1 MINISPRPQLDQDRI
16 KHNLFNYDQAG
27 LEQYFIELGQ
37 PKYRAQ
43 QVLKWI
49 HQEGIRNFDVMTN
62 LSKDLRNILKN
73 QCNLDLPEIT
83 REQKSSDGTVKWLL
97 TLADGNAIETVYIPE
112 DDRGT
117 LCISSQVGC
126 ALNCRFC
133 STGAMGF
140 NRNLSTA
147 EIISQVRV
155 AAQQLSADG
164 QKHDGKVTNIVLMGM
179 GEPLLNYDNVL
190 PVLNILMSDF
200 GYGLSKYRVTLST
213 SGLVPQ
219 MMQLSQDSDCSLAVS
234 LHAPNDELRDVLVPI
249 NKKYP
254 LDELLHAC
262 RHYFPENSR
271 RKITF
276 EYTMLNGVNDQPK
289 HARQLI
295 TILEGIP
302 TKLNLI
308 PFNPF
313 PNAKY
318 TCSDRKTILQFRDI
332 LAAAGINTRIRKTR
346 GDDIDAAC
354 GQLAGD
360 FTDRTSRSKKHRR
373 AISE

>member
-1 MINISPRPQLDQDRI
+1 MINISPLPQLDHDRI

-27 LEQYFIELGQ
+27 LEQYFAELGQ

-49 HQEGIRNFDVMTN
+49 HQDGLRDFDAMTN
-62 LSKDLRNILKN
+62 LSKDLRNTLKN
-73 QCNLDLPEIT
+73 QSNLDLPEIT
-83 REQKSSDGTVKWLL
+83 REQKSADGTVKWLL
-97 TLADGNAIETVYIPE
+97 NLADGNAIETVYIPE

-140 NRNLSTA
+140 NRNLSAA
-147 EIISQVRV
+147 EIISQVRIAV
-155 AAQQLSADG
+155 QQLSADG
-164 QKHDGKVTNIVLMGM
+164 QKHDGKITNIVLMGM

-219 MMQLSQDSDCSLAVS
+219 MLQLAKDSDCSLAVS
-234 LHAPNDELRDVLVPI
+234 LHAPNDKLRDVLVPI

-254 LDELLHAC
+254 LNELLHAC
-262 RHYFPENSR
+262 REYFPQNGR

-276 EYTMLNGVNDQPK
+276 EYTMLNGVNDKPE

-318 TCSDRKTILQFRDI
+318 ICSDRKTILQFRDI
-332 LAAAGINTRIRKTR
+332 LAAAGVNTRIRKTR

-360 FTDRTSRSKKHRR
+360 FTDRTSRSKKHRQ
-373 AISE
+373 AIG

>member
-1 MINISPRPQLDQDRI
+1 MSFNPMRKSDEIS
-16 KHNLFNYDQAG
+16 HNLFDYDLAG
-27 LEQYFIELGQ
+27 LQAYFANMGQ
-37 PKYRAQ
+37 PTFRAK
-43 QVLKWI
+43 QVLQWI
-49 HQEGIRNFDVMTN
+49 HQYGVLDFQEMTN
-62 LSKDLRNILKN
+62 LSKPLRDQLSE
-73 QCNLDLPEIT
+73 QCNLDLLEIAS
-83 REQKSSDGTVKWLL
+83 EQKSQDGTTKWLFRL
-97 TLADGNAIETVYIPE
+97 DDGNCIETVYIPE

-147 EIISQVRV
+147 EIITQVRLAV
-155 AAQQLSADG
+155 QRLSD
-164 QKHDGKVTNIVLMGM
+164 DGKTHDKKITNVVFMGM

-190 PVLNILMSDF
+190 PVLNLLMSDLA
-200 GYGLSKYRVTLST
+200 YGLSKYRVTLST
-213 SGLVPQ
+213 AGVVPQ
-219 MMQLSQDSDCSLAVS
+219 MKRLAEDSNCSLAVS
-234 LHAPNDELRDVLVPI
+234 LHAPNNELRDILVPV

-254 LDELLHAC
+254 LEELLEVC
-262 RHYFPENSR
+262 REYFPEGGR

-276 EYTMLNGVNDQPK
+276 EYTMLKGVNDKPE
-289 HARQLI
+289 HARQLVEV
-295 TILEGIP
+295 LEGIP

-318 TCSDRKTILQFRDI
+318 TCSDRETILRFRDI
-332 LAAAGINTRIRKTR
+332 LANAGVNARIRKTR

-360 FTDRTSRSKKHRR
+360 FVDRTQRSKVHRQ
-373 AISE
+373 AL

>member
-1 MINISPRPQLDQDRI
+1 MSFNPSPKLDPEI
-16 KHNLFNYDQAG
+16 TKHNLLNYDQAG
-27 LEQYFIELGQ
+27 LEAYFLELGE
-37 PKYRAQ
+37 PAFRAQ
-43 QVLKWI
+43 QVLKWV
-49 HQEGIRNFDVMTN
+49 HQEGVKDFEQMTN
-62 LSKDLRNILKN
+62 LSKSLREKLKSMSH
-73 QCNLDLPEIT
+73 LTLPEIA
-83 REQKSSDGTVKWLL
+83 REQKSNDGTVKWLL
-97 TLADGNAIETVYIPE
+97 KLADGNCIETVYIPE

-147 EIISQVRV
+147 EIVGQVRLAV
-155 AAQQLSADG
+155 QQLSGDG
-164 QKHDGKVTNIVLMGM
+164 HSHDKKVTNIVFMGM

-190 PVLNILMSDF
+190 PALNILMSDF

-219 MMQLSQDSDCSLAVS
+219 MRQLAEDSDCSLAVS
-234 LHAPNDELRDVLVPI
+234 LHAANDELRDILVPI

-254 LDELLHAC
+254 LEELLAMC
-262 RHYFPENSR
+262 REYFPENGR

-276 EYTMLNGVNDQPK
+276 EYTMLKNVNDQPK
-289 HARQLI
+289 HARELI
-295 TILEGIP
+295 KILTGIP
-302 TKLNLI
+302 AKLNLI
-308 PFNPF
+308 PFNAY

-318 TCSDRKTILQFRDI
+318 TCSDKETILKFRDI
-332 LAAAGINTRIRKTR
+332 LAKAGINVRIRKTR

-360 FTDRTSRSKKHRR
+360 FVDRTQRSKQHRS
-373 AISE
+373 ALS

>member
-1 MINISPRPQLDQDRI
+1 MSFNPSSKLDPAVTQ
-16 KHNLFNYDQAG
+16 HNLLNYDRAG
-27 LEQYFIELGQ
+27 LQAYFAEMGE
-37 PKYRAQ
+37 PAFRAD

-49 HQEGIRNFDVMTN
+49 HQQGVTDFTQMTN
-62 LSKDLRNILKN
+62 LSKALREKLSH
-73 QCNLDLPEIT
+73 QSHLTLPEIT
-83 REQKSSDGTVKWLL
+83 KEQKSRDGTVKWLL
-97 TLADGNAIETVYIPE
+97 KLSDGNCIETVYIPE

-147 EIISQVRV
+147 EIIGQVRLAV
-155 AAQQLSADG
+155 QQLSNDG
-164 QKHDGKVTNIVLMGM
+164 HSHDKKVTNVVFMGM

-190 PVLNILMSDF
+190 PVLNVLMDDLA
-200 GYGLSKYRVTLST
+200 YGLSKYRVTLST

-219 MMQLSQDSDCSLAVS
+219 MQQLAQDSDCSLAVS
-234 LHAPNDELRDVLVPI
+234 LHAANDELRDILVPI

-254 LDELLHAC
+254 LEELLAVC
-262 RHYFPENSR
+262 RDYFPENGR

-276 EYTMLNGVNDQPK
+276 EYTMLKGMNDKPE

-295 TILEGIP
+295 KILAGIP

-308 PFNPF
+308 PFNAY

-318 TCSDRKTILQFRDI
+318 TCSDRETILKFKDI
-332 LAAAGINTRIRKTR
+332 LFKAGINVQIRKTR

-360 FTDRTSRSKKHRR
+360 FVDRTQRSKTHRS
-373 AISE
+373 ATS